1 MLKPELVI
9 ECKTIKQNFVV
20 NAHNNITMAEEIT
33 IPGWKKWLQDI
44 GEQVTFFT
52 RFFKNIFVGGFE
64 WSEFVRQCYEIGYR
78 SMMLVGITSFI
89 MGVVLILQLRPTLV
103 EFGAASMLPKTLSV
117 SFVREIGPVIIAII
131 CAGKIASSI
140 GAELGSMKVTEQL
153 DAMDVSG
160 ANPLQYLVVTRI
172 LATTLMVPLLSVIG
186 DVIGLLGGF
195 LALNLRDHISLSLY
209 ATKVIASLDYTDF
222 LPAFIKT
229 IFFGLAIG
237 FVGCYKGFHSSKGT
251 ESVGVAA
258 NSAVVTASLWIFVI
272 DAIAVQITSILFYK

>member
-1 MLKPELVI
+1 
-9 ECKTIKQNFVV
+9 
-20 NAHNNITMAEEIT
+20 MAQDVAV
-33 IPGWKKWLQDI
+33 PGWKKWMEEI
-44 GEQVTFFT
+44 GEQVNFFT
-52 RFFKNIFVGGFE
+52 RFIRNIFVGGFE

-78 SMMLVGITSFI
+78 SFMLVGITSFI

-103 EFGAASMLPKTLSV
+103 AFGAASMLPKTLSV
-117 SFVREIGPVIIAII
+117 SFIREIGPVIIAII

-153 DAMDVSG
+153 DAMEVSG

-172 LATTLMVPLLSVIG
+172 LATTVMVPILSIMG
-186 DVIGLLGGF
+186 DAIGLFGGF
-195 LALNLRDHISLSLY
+195 LALNLRDHISASLY
-209 ATKVIASLDYTDF
+209 ATKVIAALDFTDF
-222 LPAFIKT
+222 LPAVIKT

-251 ESVGVAA
+251 ESVGIAA

-272 DAIAVQITSILFYK
+272 DAIAVQITSLLFYK

>member
-1 MLKPELVI
+1 MAQEVAIAGWRKWMEDVGD
-9 ECKTIKQNFVV
+9 QV
-20 NAHNNITMAEEIT
+20 N
-33 IPGWKKWLQDI
+33 
-44 GEQVTFFT
+44 FFT
-52 RFFKNIFVGGFE
+52 GFIRNIFRGGFE

-78 SMMLVGITSFI
+78 SFALVGITSFI

-103 EFGAASMLPKTLSV
+103 AFGAASMLPKTLSV

-153 DAMDVSG
+153 DAMEVSG
-160 ANPLQYLVVTRI
+160 ANPVQYLVVTRI
-172 LATTLMVPLLSVIG
+172 LATTFMVPLLSLMG
-186 DVIGLLGGF
+186 DAIGLFGGF
-195 LALNLRDHISLSLY
+195 LALNLNDHISASLY
-209 ATKVIASLDYTDF
+209 ATKVIAALDFSDF

-251 ESVGVAA
+251 ASVGVAA

-272 DAIAVQITSILFYK
+272 DAIAVQITSLLFY

>member
-1 MLKPELVI
+1 M
-9 ECKTIKQNFVV
+9 
-20 NAHNNITMAEEIT
+20 EEV
-33 IPGWKKWLQDI
+33 
-44 GEQVTFFT
+44 GEQVNFFS
-52 RFFKNIFVGGFE
+52 RFLRNIFAGGFE

-78 SMMLVGITSFI
+78 SFMLVAITSFI

-103 EFGAASMLPKTLSV
+103 AFGAASMLPKTLSV

-153 DAMDVSG
+153 DAMEVSG
-160 ANPLQYLVVTRI
+160 ANPVQYLVVTRI
-172 LATTLMVPLLSVIG
+172 LATTFMVPLLSIMG
-186 DVIGLLGGF
+186 DAIGLFGGF
-195 LALNLRDHISLSLY
+195 LALNLNDHISASLY
-209 ATKVIASLDYTDF
+209 ATKVIAALDFTDF

-251 ESVGVAA
+251 ESVGIAA

-272 DAIAVQITSILFYK
+272 DAIAVQITSLLFY